1 MDIQAIQLF
10 ADAAR
15 SGSFAAVARERG
27 LAPSSVSRSVALL
40 EEELGARLF
49 QRSTR
54 RLVLTEAGTVYLEQ
68 VAPLLQALAGASAA
82 ASDVARQPHG
92 ALRVTTSNAFGLT
105 QVVPMLPAFT
115 QRYPDVELDLHLT
128 DAVVDLIAERFD
140 LAVRLGSLTDSSL
153 IAVPLLRMRYRVC
166 ASPGY
171 LRRHG
176 RPREP
181 GDLAGHACLRFPLPG
196 FRSRWRFRD
205 LGGAEQD
212 VAVGGRIVISN
223 ALGLLDCALA
233 DAGVVLLAEVMLAD
247 ALRDG
252 RLVDLFPDHEVTAT
266 DFDSAAW
273 FVYPSRDYVPLK
285 VRVFMQA
292 LREAVHHRMAGAA
305 LAGLA
310 APP

>member
-15 SGSFAAVARERG
+15 TGSFAAAARERD

-49 QRSTR
+49 QRNTR
-54 RLVLTEAGTVYLEQ
+54 RLVLTEAGTVYLDQ
-68 VAPLLQALAGASAA
+68 VAPLLQALARASAEA
-82 ASDVARQPHG
+82 ADLSREPRG
-92 ALRVTTSNAFGLT
+92 PLRVTTSNAFGIT
-105 QVVPMLPAFT
+105 QVVPMLPAFS
-115 QRYPDVELDLHLT
+115 QRYPDVEVDLLLT
-128 DAVVDLIAERFD
+128 DTVVDLIAERID
-140 LAVRLGSLTDSSL
+140 LAVRLGPLSDSSL

-166 ASPGY
+166 ASPAY
-171 LRRHG
+171 LREHG
-176 RPREP
+176 RPQTP
-181 GDLAGHACLRFPLPG
+181 SDLAGHACLRFPLPG

-205 LGGAEQD
+205 ATGVEEE

-223 ALGLLDCALA
+223 ALGLLDCAIA
-233 DAGVVLLAEVMLAD
+233 GAGVTLLAEVMVAD

-266 DFDSAAW
+266 NFDGAAS

-285 VRVFMQA
+285 VRVFMEA
-292 LREAVHHRMAGAA
+292 LREAVHSRVGS
-305 LAGLA
+305 GV
-310 APP
+310 P